1 MNLLPILSEIIHK
14 KVLLNALKT
23 MDFSEK
29 DAKNEL
35 EYHLNRVKNLP
46 ETIKAY
52 RILSVN
58 DKKDI
63 NMTKIGSHF
72 ALNRSDLIK
81 NHSFSTGSGE
91 KYYIITAN
99 IPKNEVNT
107 QETIHNNILYPQEN
121 EITVKN
127 KGKNVE
133 IVSIKEIKP

>member
-1 MNLLPILSEIIHK
+1 M
-14 KVLLNALKT
+14 
-23 MDFSEK
+23 
-29 DAKNEL
+29 
-35 EYHLNRVKNLP
+35 
-46 ETIKAY
+46 
-52 RILSVN
+52 SVN

-72 ALNRSDLIK
+72 ALNRLDLVK
-81 NHSFSTGSGE
+81 NYSFSTGSGK

-99 IPKNEVNT
+99 IPKKEVDV

-133 IVSIKEIKP
+133 IVSIKEINP

>member
-1 MNLLPILSEIIHK
+1 MDILPILSEIIHK
-14 KVLLNALKT
+14 KVLLNDLKT

-35 EYHLNRVKNLP
+35 EYHINRLKNLP

-63 NMTKIGSHF
+63 NMSKIGSHF
-72 ALNRSDLIK
+72 TLNRSDLVK

-99 IPKNEVNT
+99 IPKKEVNV

-127 KGKNVE
+127 TGKNVE
-133 IVSIKEIKP
+133 IVSIREIKP

>member
-1 MNLLPILSEIIHK
+1 MDILPILSEIIHK
-14 KVLLNALKT
+14 KTLLNDLKT

-35 EYHLNRVKNLP
+35 KNHINRVKDLP

-52 RILSVN
+52 RIVSVN

-63 NMTKIGSHF
+63 NMSKIGSHF
-72 ALNRSDLIK
+72 ALNRSDLVK
-81 NHSFSTGSGE
+81 NHPFCTGCGE
-91 KYYIITAN
+91 NYYIITAN
-99 IPKNEVNT
+99 IPKKEVDV

-127 KGKNVE
+127 GGKNVK
-133 IVSIKEIKP
+133 IVSVREINL

>member
-1 MNLLPILSEIIHK
+1 MDILPILSEIIHK
-14 KVLLNALKT
+14 KVLLNDLKT

-29 DAKNEL
+29 DAENEL
-35 EYHLNRVKNLP
+35 EYHINRVKDLP

-52 RILSVN
+52 RIVSVN

-63 NMTKIGSHF
+63 NMSKIGSHF
-72 ALNRSDLIK
+72 ALNSSDLVK
-81 NHSFSTGSGE
+81 NHPFCTGCGE
-91 KYYIITAN
+91 NYYIITAN
-99 IPKNEVNT
+99 IPKKEVDV

-133 IVSIKEIKP
+133 IVSIKEINP

>member
-1 MNLLPILSEIIHK
+1 MNILPILSEIIHK

-35 EYHLNRVKNLP
+35 QYHLNRVKNLP

-63 NMTKIGSHF
+63 NTTKIGSHF
-72 ALNRSDLIK
+72 ALNRLDLIK

-99 IPKNEVNT
+99 IPKNEVNV

-127 KGKNVE
+127 NGKNVE

>member
-1 MNLLPILSEIIHK
+1 MNILPILSEIIHK

-35 EYHLNRVKNLP
+35 EYHINRVKNLP

-72 ALNRSDLIK
+72 ALNRSYLVK

-99 IPKNEVNT
+99 IPKNEVNI

>member
-1 MNLLPILSEIIHK
+1 
-14 KVLLNALKT
+14 
-23 MDFSEK
+23 
-29 DAKNEL
+29 
-35 EYHLNRVKNLP
+35 
-46 ETIKAY
+46 
-52 RILSVN
+52 
-58 DKKDI
+58 
-63 NMTKIGSHF
+63 MTKIGSHF

>member
-1 MNLLPILSEIIHK
+1 MDILPILSEIIHK
-14 KVLLNALKT
+14 KVLLNDLKT

-35 EYHLNRVKNLP
+35 EYHINRVKDLP

-52 RILSVN
+52 RIMSVN

-72 ALNRSDLIK
+72 ALNRLDLVK
-81 NHSFSTGSGE
+81 NYSFSTGSGK

-99 IPKNEVNT
+99 IPKKEVDV

-133 IVSIKEIKP
+133 IVSIKEINP

>member
-1 MNLLPILSEIIHK
+1 MDILPILSEIIHK
-14 KVLLNALKT
+14 KVLLNDLKT

-35 EYHLNRVKNLP
+35 EY
-46 ETIKAY
+46 
-52 RILSVN
+52 RIVSVN

-72 ALNRSDLIK
+72 ALNRSNLVK

-99 IPKNEVNT
+99 IPKKEVNQ

>member
-1 MNLLPILSEIIHK
+1 MNILPILSEIIHK

-35 EYHLNRVKNLP
+35 EYHINRLKNLP

-52 RILSVN
+52 RILSVD
-58 DKKDI
+58 DKKGI
-63 NMTKIGSHF
+63 NMSKIGSHF

-99 IPKNEVNT
+99 IPKNEVNV

-133 IVSIKEIKP
+133 IVSVKEIKP

>member
-1 MNLLPILSEIIHK
+1 MKLLPILSEVIDKEMLIS
-14 KVLLNALKT
+14 ALKT

-35 EYHLNRVKNLP
+35 EYHINRVKNLP
-46 ETIKAY
+46 KTIKAY
-52 RILSVN
+52 RIVSVN

-63 NMTKIGSHF
+63 NMSKIGSHF
-72 ALNRSDLIK
+72 ALNRSDLVK

-99 IPKNEVNT
+99 IPKNEVNE